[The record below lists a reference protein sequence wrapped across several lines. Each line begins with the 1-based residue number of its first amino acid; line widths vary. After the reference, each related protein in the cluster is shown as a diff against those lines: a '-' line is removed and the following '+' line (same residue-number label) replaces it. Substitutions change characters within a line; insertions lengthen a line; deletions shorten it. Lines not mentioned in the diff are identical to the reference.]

1 MRNHEGKML
10 KISGYG
16 RSCSRLLV
24 FEDWGQAIS
33 NPYETDSD
41 LPKRIQRIAQCNSA
55 NDNLVTAW
63 WHKSRKQVSTA
74 VCFFCK
80 VVYSIY
86 KLRLAP
92 ASVFRWKQ
100 DTAHEPE
107 CSHVEHLCAT
117 SYLNSLVHFAPV
129 TVAVHCRL
137 WNAKRG
143 WSAKCGAWRKWSVEW
158 GSVVCRVWSAD
169 CGVYSVRCGVESV
182 KCRV

>member
-16 RSCSRLLV
+16 LSCSRLLV

-137 WNAKRG
+137 WNAKEG
-143 WSAKCGAWRKWSVEW
+143 GVQSVGHEESGVLSGKCSV
-158 GSVVCRVWSAD
+158 
-169 CGVYSVRCGVESV
+169 
-182 KCRV
+182 